1 MSQDLTL
8 LVRLTQYGAHPI
20 ASGASGAG
28 RQKTAPTSKGK
39 ATSPIS
45 IDESDDSQSSYKA
58 SDVAQGEGASGGSG
72 ERSSDEEVWSL
83 DSSVRVL
90 TFI

>member
-28 RQKTAPTSKGK
+28 RQKTAPTGKGK

-58 SDVAQGEGASGGSG
+58 SDVAQGEGGGSG